1 MNYETL
7 KLLQDIHSRLEHQET
22 LRAREK
28 AEQECFRLNAEDKY
42 DLILK
47 KLDASEKKREEEV
60 NMILD
65 MAVEQEQR
73 LNSKLD
79 VMQEQLTRIENHVLV
94 IRGKVIPV
102 DLDGIT
108 PETKD
113 ELQELCTVA
122 YDQYVNDPNAF
133 DPRLETQY
141 DPRPVVNTT
150 SKSDKSLKSK
160 ELFRVSSVLAPEIE
174 DHGLKGVH
182 RI

>member
-1 MNYETL
+1 MDYETL

-22 LRAREK
+22 LRAREKAEQEELRAREKAEQEALRAQDK

-122 YDQYVNDPNAF
+122 YDQ
-133 DPRLETQY
+133 
-141 DPRPVVNTT
+141 
-150 SKSDKSLKSK
+150 
-160 ELFRVSSVLAPEIE
+160 
-174 DHGLKGVH
+174 
-182 RI
+182 